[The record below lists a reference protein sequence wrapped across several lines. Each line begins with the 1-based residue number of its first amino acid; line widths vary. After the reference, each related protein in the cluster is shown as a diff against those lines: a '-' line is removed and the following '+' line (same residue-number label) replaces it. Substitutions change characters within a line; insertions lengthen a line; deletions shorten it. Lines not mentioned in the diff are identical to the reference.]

1 VVTVYFIRA
10 NNEKVQVEV
19 SEGTTLMQAAK
30 QANIREIP
38 ADCGGS
44 CACATC
50 HIIVEEGWDH
60 LEPADDDEIG
70 LLDMEPNSNERSR
83 LSCQIDVDDLPK
95 DAILKIKVPHCD

>member
-1 VVTVYFIRA
+1 MVKIVLTTRSGRIYER
-10 NNEKVQVEV
+10 EDV
-19 SEGTTLMQAAK
+19 SGTLMHEFQGELDPWG
-30 QANIREIP
+30 Q
-38 ADCGGS
+38 CGGS

-60 LEPADDDEIG
+60 LEPADDDELG
-70 LLDMEPNSNERSR
+70 LLDMEPNSNEKSR